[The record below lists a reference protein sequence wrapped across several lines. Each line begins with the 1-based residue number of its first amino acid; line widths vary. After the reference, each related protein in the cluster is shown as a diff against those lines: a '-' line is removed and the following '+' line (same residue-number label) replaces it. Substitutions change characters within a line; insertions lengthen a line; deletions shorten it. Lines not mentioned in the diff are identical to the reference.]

1 MSAKQFE
8 ELGRRDTSLPQD
20 GAQSASLD
28 GAVLGDDH
36 GPAVRMPVD
45 GMAALR
51 AHVGEAERFD
61 NTVILRI
68 GRSESAGL
76 TPRLELEMR

>member
-1 MSAKQFE
+1 MKKFE
-8 ELGRRDTSLPQD
+8 ELSRRYSSLPQN

-36 GPAVRMPVD
+36 GPAIRMPVD
-45 GMAALR
+45 DVTVFR
-51 AHVGEAERFD
+51 AHVDKAKRLD
-61 NTVILRI
+61 NTGILRI

-76 TPRLELEMR
+76 TLRPAPGTW